1 MCAFKKNET
10 KKQEKVGKEN
20 IFGSLGNARGWS

>member
-1 MCAFKKNET
+1 MFKKNKA

-20 IFGSLGNARGWS
+20 ILGFFGDVQGWF

>member
-1 MCAFKKNET
+1 MFKKNKA

-20 IFGSLGNARGWS
+20 ILGSFGDV